1 MLDKD
6 ALAAQAERMNEGV
19 VEAAPVEEENA
30 VEVTETKDEENRIPY
45 SRLQSAIHERNDLRE
60 QLEELRLENKRL
72 QQEDSFLDQDEA
84 PKDHYADEL
93 KRLRGEVETMKKSQ
107 LEEILHTQFRE
118 VQSKYPGVSK
128 EEIVFYSNMKDNED
142 LSMEQLGEKIF
153 NKRKSDVDAAVQK
166 ELERMKQA
174 PRRPKSSSYSVS
186 ESASKPKSQN
196 ERWESIYS
204 NALKKFGIIN
214 D

>member
-1 MLDKD
+1 
-6 ALAAQAERMNEGV
+6 
-19 VEAAPVEEENA
+19 
-30 VEVTETKDEENRIPY
+30 
-45 SRLQSAIHERNDLRE
+45 
-60 QLEELRLENKRL
+60 
-72 QQEDSFLDQDEA
+72 
-84 PKDHYADEL
+84 
-93 KRLRGEVETMKKSQ
+93 
-107 LEEILHTQFRE
+107 
-118 VQSKYPGVSK
+118 
-128 EEIVFYSNMKDNED
+128 MKDNED